1 MRMEN
6 GTGGGTTSPTETV
19 NHNSMKSLFIDPA
32 AYGFQEEAAEIVASY
47 SDWVKECKASNP
59 DTPILIPGE
68 PEQKNQEQQVVN
80 GIEVPDGVW
89 RQIIET
95 AEGLGL
101 SEAQLLA

>member
-1 MRMEN
+1 MEN

-59 DTPILIPGE
+59 GTPILIPGE
-68 PEQKNQEQQVVN
+68 PEQKNQGSSQESVHV
-80 GIEVPDGVW
+80 ERD
-89 RQIIET
+89 
-95 AEGLGL
+95 
-101 SEAQLLA
+101 